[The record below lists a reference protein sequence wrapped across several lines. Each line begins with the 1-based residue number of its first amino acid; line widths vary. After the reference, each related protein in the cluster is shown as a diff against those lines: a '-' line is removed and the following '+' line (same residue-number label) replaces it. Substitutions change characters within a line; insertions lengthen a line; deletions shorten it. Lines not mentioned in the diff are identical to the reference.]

1 MLGAVFASGC
11 TIRVADMTVGS
22 TKNYNINSAQ
32 FIRGKRVKGE
42 DKYPV
47 LLFPLGIPNV
57 KTAMDKAIEQDKC
70 AVALTD
76 VVVSQLNHSFLIG
89 TIGFRIEGDLVL
101 DAGQPGCE
109 RMAAKLGIRLYA
121 QNPLRRVFAL

>member
-1 MLGAVFASGC
+1 MKKVVIAIMLGAVFSSGC
-11 TIRVADMTVGS
+11 TMRVADMTVGS

-32 FIRGKRVKGE
+32 FVKGDRVKGE

-47 LLFPLGIPNV
+47 IIFPIGIPNV
-57 KTAMDKAIEQDKC
+57 KTAMDNAIEQHRC

-76 VVVSQLNHSFLIG
+76 VVVSQLNHSFLFG
-89 TIGFRIEGDLVL
+89 TVGYRIEGDLVL

-109 RMAAKLGIRLYA
+109 SVAVKSRY
-121 QNPLRRVFAL
+121 